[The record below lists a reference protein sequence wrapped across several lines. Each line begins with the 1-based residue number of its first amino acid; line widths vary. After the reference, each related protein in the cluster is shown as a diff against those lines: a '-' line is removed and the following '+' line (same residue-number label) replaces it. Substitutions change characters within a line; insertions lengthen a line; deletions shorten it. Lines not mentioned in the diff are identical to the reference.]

1 MYKTMELKE
10 VLTSLKTNKINN
22 DLPVL
27 KSINNFWI
35 KNDKYKII
43 FIILLKKKKYIKKSK
58 EHIKST

>member
-1 MYKTMELKE
+1 MEMYKTMDLKE

-35 KNDKYKII
+35 KNDKYKD
-43 FIILLKKKKYIKKSK
+43 FS
-58 EHIKST
+58 